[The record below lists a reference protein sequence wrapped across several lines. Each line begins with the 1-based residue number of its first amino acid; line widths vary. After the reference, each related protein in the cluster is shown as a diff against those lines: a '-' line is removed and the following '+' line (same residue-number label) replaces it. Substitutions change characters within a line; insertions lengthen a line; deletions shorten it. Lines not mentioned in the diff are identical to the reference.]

1 MKILFTTCLAA
12 GWLLG
17 STIFV
22 AASAAEK
29 KTTPPAVRSEN
40 VSVETAA
47 KLLRER
53 KDIVVLDV
61 RTPDEFK
68 EGHIPGA
75 QNLDF
80 RASDFKQKLG
90 QLDKSKTYLI
100 HCQAGGRSGQ
110 TQKLMQE
117 LQFKS
122 VLHLN
127 DGFSEWEEKGQPV
140 EK

>member
-1 MKILFTTCLAA
+1 MKMLFISCLA
-12 GWLLG
+12 GWFL
-17 STIFV
+17 
-22 AASAAEK
+22 AAVPFPTTFAAEK
-29 KTTPPAVRSEN
+29 KPAPPPAGSKN
-40 VSVETAA
+40 ISVENAA

-61 RTPDEFK
+61 RTPEEFK
-68 EGHIPGA
+68 AGHIPGA

-80 RASDFKQKLG
+80 RAPDFKQKLG
-90 QLDKSKTYLI
+90 QLDRSKTYLI

-117 LQFKS
+117 LRFTS

-127 DGFSEWEEKGQPV
+127 DGFSEWEDKGKPV